1 MVVAEI
7 RLQVISSARGAGVMQ
22 IFTAY
27 KVQIVT
33 DDQPAIWREAIF
45 GPSHIESREA
55 RETAARYKTIN

>member
-1 MVVAEI
+1 
-7 RLQVISSARGAGVMQ
+7 MQ